1 MQTGLTTGF
10 SHVKPQDTS
19 LTRGGLRDFFVYRD
33 LEIVR
38 GTRWSRNI
46 RANLAPKSDAGWHPH
61 EADFHIV
68 SML

>member
-19 LTRGGLRDFFVYRD
+19 FPRGGLRDFFVYRD

-38 GTRWSRNI
+38 VTGGHAT
-46 RANLAPKSDAGWHPH
+46 
-61 EADFHIV
+61 F
-68 SML
+68 